1 MAQQF
6 GQFNPFFPYATGM
19 TPKMQ
24 KTEILVFKG
33 MDGAQ
38 AYNMPPDSSV
48 LALDEADPIVY
59 AVKTDSSGVKTI
71 YRYSITPIPE
81 VKEPTLSEIMD
92 KMNKLEA
99 MYYESNFR
107 TNAVVEPT
115 PIAEQPT
122 TEPRPRNSKSY
133 GSQRKPNDGGQNV

>member
-38 AYNMPPDSSV
+38 AYSMPPDSSV
-48 LALDEADPIVY
+48 LALDETEPIVY

-81 VKEPTLSEIMD
+81 VKEPTLSELME
-92 KMNKLEA
+92 KMNRLEA

-115 PIAEQPT
+115 TNTEQPT
-122 TEPRPRNSKSY
+122 TESKSRNSKPY
-133 GSQRKPNDGGQNV
+133 GSQRKPNDG